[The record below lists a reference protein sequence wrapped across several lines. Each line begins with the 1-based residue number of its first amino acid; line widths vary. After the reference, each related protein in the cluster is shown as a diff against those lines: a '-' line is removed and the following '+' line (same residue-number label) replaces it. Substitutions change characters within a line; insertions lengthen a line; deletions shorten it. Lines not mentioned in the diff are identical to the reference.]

1 VDPGD
6 APSRSRSAVAR
17 ASPPP
22 WEHFE
27 CLVICSNFFGMQI
40 TRRWEKS
47 STKQRAELHHI
58 STRLQERGTLYF
70 CSCCGMP
77 IRKLTEV
84 SNVPDWFC
92 DSRRTQPHQISI
104 VSPMYSRQTITRTA
118 AMAEHNKG
126 GREIPVRIT
135 LDPVKKQE
143 GMLVSGAIRDIKVR
157 ERSKEALQASE
168 IRYRRLFEAA
178 QDGILILDF
187 ATGQIVDVNPFLT
200 NLLGY
205 SHAELVGKDLWE
217 IGFVKDIS
225 HSRLSFADL
234 QAKGIIRYDDL
245 PLETK
250 DGRRIAGEFVSNVYT
265 VGGTRVIQ
273 CNIRDITRRKH
284 AEEALRRS
292 EEQLQQASKLE
303 AVGRLAGGVA
313 HDFNNLLGV
322 ILGSSELLLEDLRA
336 DDPRGRYVEA
346 ITTASKRAVSLTK
359 QLLTFSRKQVSSTLV
374 FDLNSIVRETG
385 RMLPRIIGE
394 HIEIGIILS
403 EQQAPVLADPTQLQQ
418 VLMNLA
424 ANARDA
430 MPEGGK
436 LTIEVANWE
445 SKQGGGEPADVA
457 PGQYVTLTVSDT
469 GAGMSPESQS
479 SAFDPFFT
487 TKEIGK
493 GTGLGLS
500 TVYGIVKESGGSI
513 LLNSE
518 RGEGTTF
525 RIYLPRAKEE
535 IIEQAA
541 ASRVPD
547 KALRGSETILLVE
560 DESELR
566 HLTHRFLQGLGYNVL
581 VAGLPG
587 QAIQIAQQ
595 FAGKIDLLLTDVVMP
610 GMNGRALAQQLR
622 PLYPN
627 LRVLYVSGFPNQ
639 TLEQDVLDTND
650 TFLAKPFFL
659 RALAVKIREIFDE
672 PKSACYTQKRQNR
685 AS

>member
-1 VDPGD
+1 MV
-6 APSRSRSAVAR
+6 
-17 ASPPP
+17 
-22 WEHFE
+22 
-27 CLVICSNFFGMQI
+27 
-40 TRRWEKS
+40 
-47 STKQRAELHHI
+47 
-58 STRLQERGTLYF
+58 
-70 CSCCGMP
+70 
-77 IRKLTEV
+77 
-84 SNVPDWFC
+84 
-92 DSRRTQPHQISI
+92 
-104 VSPMYSRQTITRTA
+104 
-118 AMAEHNKG
+118 EHNKD
-126 GREIPVRIT
+126 GREIPVRI
-135 LDPVKKQE
+135 LGAVKEQE
-143 GMLVSGAIRDIKVR
+143 GMLAAGVIRDIKVR
-157 ERSKEALQASE
+157 KRAEEALQASE

-205 SHAELVGKDLWE
+205 SHAELVGKDVWE
-217 IGFVKDIS
+217 IGPVKDIL

-250 DGRRIAGEFVSNVYT
+250 DGRRIAVEFVSNVYT
-265 VGGTRVIQ
+265 VGRARVIQ

-292 EEQLQQASKLE
+292 EEQLQQAGKLE

-313 HDFNNLLGV
+313 HDFHNLLGV
-322 ILGSSELLLEDLRA
+322 ILGYSELLLEDLRA
-336 DDPRGRYVEA
+336 NDRRRRYVEA

-359 QLLTFSRKQVSSTLV
+359 QLLTFSRKQVSSPLV

-394 HIEIGIILS
+394 HIEIGIVLS
-403 EQQAPVLADPTQLQQ
+403 EEQAPVLADPTQFQQ

-445 SKQGGGEPADVA
+445 MKQGGGEPADVV
-457 PGQYVTLTVSDT
+457 PGHYVTLTVSDT
-469 GAGMSPESQS
+469 GAGMSPEIQS
-479 SAFDPFFT
+479 RAFDPFFT
-487 TKEIGK
+487 TKDIGR

-500 TVYGIVKESGGSI
+500 TVYGIVKDSGGSI

-518 RGEGTTF
+518 RGEGTTV
-525 RIYLPRAKEE
+525 RMYLPRAKEE
-535 IIEQAA
+535 IIERAA

-547 KALRGSETILLVE
+547 ESLRGSETIFLVE
-560 DESELR
+560 DHSELR
-566 HLTHRFLQGLGYNVL
+566 HLTHKFLQGLGYKVL

-587 QAIQIAQQ
+587 EAIQIAQQ
-595 FAGKIDLLLTDVVMP
+595 FTGKIDLLLTDVVMP

-627 LRVLYVSGFPNQ
+627 MQVLYVSGFPEQ
-639 TLEQDVLDTND
+639 PLERDVLDTND
-650 TFLAKPFFL
+650 AFLAKPFLL
-659 RALAVKIREIFDE
+659 RELAVKIRELFHE
-672 PKSACYTQKRQNR
+672 PKSACHTQKRQTR

>member
-1 VDPGD
+1 
-6 APSRSRSAVAR
+6 
-17 ASPPP
+17 
-22 WEHFE
+22 
-27 CLVICSNFFGMQI
+27 
-40 TRRWEKS
+40 
-47 STKQRAELHHI
+47 
-58 STRLQERGTLYF
+58 
-70 CSCCGMP
+70 MP
-77 IRKLTEV
+77 IRKQTEV
-84 SNVPDWFC
+84 SNVPYSSC
-92 DSRRTQPHQISI
+92 DSGRVQPTRISI
-104 VSPMYSRQTITRTA
+104 FPDLQQADDRDVGPTMV
-118 AMAEHNKG
+118 EHSKD

-135 LDPVKKQE
+135 LGPVKEQE
-143 GMLVSGAIRDIKVR
+143 GMLAFVAIRDIKVR
-157 ERSKEALQASE
+157 KRTKAALEASE

-205 SHAELVGKDLWE
+205 SHAELVGKDVWE
-217 IGFVKDIS
+217 IGPVKDIS

-250 DGRRIAGEFVSNVYT
+250 DGRRIAVEFVSNVYT
-265 VGGTRVIQ
+265 VGGARVIQ

-322 ILGSSELLLEDLRA
+322 ILGYSELLLEDLRTNG
-336 DDPRGRYVEA
+336 PRRRYVEA

-359 QLLTFSRKQVSSTLV
+359 QLLTFSRKQVSSPLV

-394 HIEIGIILS
+394 HIEIGIVLS
-403 EQQAPVLADPTQLQQ
+403 EEQATVLADPTQVQQ

-445 SKQGGGEPADVA
+445 MKQGGGEPADVV
-457 PGQYVTLTVSDT
+457 PGHYVTLTVSDT
-469 GAGMSPESQS
+469 GAGMSPEIQS
-479 SAFDPFFT
+479 RAFDPFFT
-487 TKEIGK
+487 TKDIGK

-500 TVYGIVKESGGSI
+500 TVYGIVKDSGGRI

-518 RGEGTTF
+518 RGEGTTV

-535 IIEQAA
+535 IIERAS

-547 KALRGSETILLVE
+547 ESLRGLETIFLVE
-560 DESELR
+560 DQSELR
-566 HLTHRFLQGLGYNVL
+566 HLIHKFLQGLGYKVL

-587 QAIQIAQQ
+587 EAIQIAQQ
-595 FAGKIDLLLTDVVMP
+595 FKEKVDLLLTDVVMP
-610 GMNGRALAQQLR
+610 GMNGRALARQLR

-627 LRVLYVSGFPNQ
+627 MQVLYVSGFPEQ
-639 TLEQDVLDTND
+639 TLEQDVLVTND
-650 TFLAKPFFL
+650 AFLGKPFLL
-659 RALAVKIREIFDE
+659 RELAVKIRELFHE
-672 PKSACYTQKRQNR
+672 PKSACHTQKRQSR

>member
-1 VDPGD
+1 MV
-6 APSRSRSAVAR
+6 
-17 ASPPP
+17 
-22 WEHFE
+22 
-27 CLVICSNFFGMQI
+27 
-40 TRRWEKS
+40 
-47 STKQRAELHHI
+47 
-58 STRLQERGTLYF
+58 
-70 CSCCGMP
+70 
-77 IRKLTEV
+77 
-84 SNVPDWFC
+84 
-92 DSRRTQPHQISI
+92 
-104 VSPMYSRQTITRTA
+104 
-118 AMAEHNKG
+118 EHNKN

-135 LDPVKKQE
+135 LGPVKEQE
-143 GMLVSGAIRDIKVR
+143 GMLVSGVIRDIKMR
-157 ERSKEALQASE
+157 KRAKEALQASE

-217 IGFVKDIS
+217 IGVVKDIS

-250 DGRRIAGEFVSNVYT
+250 DGRRIAVEFVSNVYT

-303 AVGRLAGGVA
+303 ALGRLAGGVA

-322 ILGSSELLLEDLRA
+322 ILGSSELLLEDLPA
-336 DDPRGRYVEA
+336 NDPRGRYVEA

-359 QLLTFSRKQVSSTLV
+359 QLLTFSRKQVSSPLV

-394 HIEIGIILS
+394 HIEIGIVLS
-403 EQQAPVLADPTQLQQ
+403 EQQAPVLADPTQIQQ

-436 LTIEVANWE
+436 LTIEVANRE
-445 SKQGGGEPADVA
+445 MKQGGGEPADVA
-457 PGQYVTLTVSDT
+457 PGNYVTLTVNDT
-469 GAGMSPESQS
+469 GAGMSPESQR

-500 TVYGIVKESGGSI
+500 IVYGIVKESGGSI

-518 RGEGTTF
+518 LGEGTTL
-525 RIYLPRAKEE
+525 RIYLPRAKEQ

-541 ASRVPD
+541 APRVPD
-547 KALRGSETILLVE
+547 KFLRGSETIFVVE

-566 HLTHRFLQGLGYNVL
+566 HLTHRFLQGLGYNLL

-587 QAIQIAQQ
+587 KAIQIAQQ
-595 FAGKIDLLLTDVVMP
+595 FRGKIDLLLTDMVMP

-672 PKSACYTQKRQNR
+672 PKSACYTQERQNR